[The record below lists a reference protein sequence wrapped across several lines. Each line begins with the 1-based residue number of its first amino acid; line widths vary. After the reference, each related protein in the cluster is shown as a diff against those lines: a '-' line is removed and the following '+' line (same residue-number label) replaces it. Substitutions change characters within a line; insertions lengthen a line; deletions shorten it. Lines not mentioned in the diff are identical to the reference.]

1 MEGFPKLNKKLEAG
15 TLREPTYG
23 TIALDLKSQTVR
35 SLDTGVTKKLGPQEY
50 QILWLLVRAREAL
63 LSRSEIEGFLY
74 EDLGENE
81 DLPMGNGL
89 DVQLNTLRNI
99 LKDLTAGK
107 MIIENVRNIGW
118 RLKEE

>member
-1 MEGFPKLNKKLEAG
+1 
-15 TLREPTYG
+15 
-23 TIALDLKSQTVR
+23 
-35 SLDTGVTKKLGPQEY
+35 
-50 QILWLLVRAREAL
+50 

-107 MIIENVRNIGW
+107 MIIENVRDMGW
-118 RLKEE
+118 RIKEA